1 MQSNNESSLIIRSQ
15 GDQKLSK
22 EQKQFNN
29 SIKKIQQIKDEMLL
43 IEENILWVQQK
54 IQKEISPLEGELVQK
69 KIAWVKGLDEAYQQ
83 KFFRKN
89 EKALIAQ
96 IIEEDS
102 FELIHH
108 YGISELLELHD
119 QYAVDTYEEYQQEQK
134 EFNKMMTQ
142 SYMKN
147 FYGIDVNPE
156 EFGDLDEPENFFRF
170 KAKVEEQIQQKE
182 EERKKYRKEPKKTQK
197 QLEKEKI
204 QEEETKNI
212 NKSARTIYTELAKEL
227 HPDLESDEFERDRK
241 TELMKEVTNAYNKND
256 LYTLLRLQLEYLGN
270 KITKVGSLV
279 DEKLRYYNKLLKDQ
293 IQELQLQKI
302 TQIQKY
308 PELSRFNISGNKN
321 QINYRFRKEK
331 NDLKELIA
339 VMEARIKILSDKAG
353 LRNFLKNINQQED
366 DDDFFFFHF

>member
-15 GDQKLSK
+15 GDQTLSK

-43 IEENILWVQQK
+43 IEENILWIQQK
-54 IQKEISPLEGELVQK
+54 IQKELSPLEGELVQK

-170 KAKVEEQIQQKE
+170 RAKVEEQIQQKE
-182 EERKKYRKEPKKTQK
+182 EERKKYRKEPKKTKK

-270 KITKVGSLV
+270 KLTKVGSLV

-293 IQELQLQKI
+293 IQELQLQRTALI
-302 TQIQKY
+302 RKY
-308 PELSRFNISGNKN
+308 PGLSRFNISGNKN

-331 NDLKELIA
+331 NDLKELIQ
-339 VMEARIKILSDKAG
+339 VMEARIKILSDKAS
-353 LRNFLKNINQQED
+353 LRNFLKNIDQQED
-366 DDDFFFFHF
+366 DDDFFFFPF